1 MFKTISLYYFWV
13 SKRQTRSICRSCWEV
28 FNDIIL
34 GGWWSPAF
42 PEILGLI
49 LIHNFSAHIG
59 SRGVILTSVDAGSIE
74 EVNFRKCSWSAPP
87 WIFGEFC
94 FPNFRLF
101 SVEKVQRTNSRNCPS
116 LLSLNFANWQIRH
129 CSCWLWKNIGGQRQY
144 LACLPPWSDP
154 LFWRIMV

>member
-1 MFKTISLYYFWV
+1 MFKTISLFYFWV

-34 GGWWSPAF
+34 GGWGSPAF
-42 PEILGLI
+42 PEILSLI

-59 SRGVILTSVDAGSIE
+59 SRGVILTSVDVGSIE
-74 EVNFRKCSWSAPP
+74 EVNFRKCSWSAPS

-101 SVEKVQRTNSRNCPS
+101 FGRKSSEDEFSKLSVAFVLKLCKLTDPALYLLIMEKHR
-116 LLSLNFANWQIRH
+116 
-129 CSCWLWKNIGGQRQY
+129 GQRQY